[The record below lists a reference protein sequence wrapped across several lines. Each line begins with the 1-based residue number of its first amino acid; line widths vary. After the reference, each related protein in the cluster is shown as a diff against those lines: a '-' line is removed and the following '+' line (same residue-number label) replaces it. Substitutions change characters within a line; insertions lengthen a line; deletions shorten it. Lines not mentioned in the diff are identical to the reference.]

1 MRPTARPSMT
11 ASARHARFAAICLLL
26 AIVHTWPMAA
36 NPGRHSR
43 NDNGDAQLNEWILAW
58 IAHQLPRD
66 PAHLFEANI
75 FYPAHDVLAF
85 SEPLMVPAVLG
96 APLAWMGA
104 TPVLVHNLLLIAGFA
119 LSAFAGYLLIEAW
132 TGDALAG
139 LLTGSAFAF
148 NTHTLTRLAHIQA
161 VHIYGL
167 PLALLLTDRLL
178 RGGTWRDVLLLAACV
193 AMLAYTS
200 GYLLVFV
207 VIMMAVVLLVRYREW
222 IGARAKTVVSHFA
235 LAAVVAGAAIFP
247 LSIPYRRVATEQ
259 HMIRTLEIIRE
270 YSATPV
276 GYLAASGRIHMATW
290 SARFFRDP
298 VDSFFP
304 GFTVI
309 ILTVAGVIAAI
320 RHPAWRSRIASIAG
334 VAIVG
339 FVLSLG
345 TATPVYAWVFYAFP
359 PVQGLRAA
367 ARFGNLF
374 LLGLAILAGLG
385 LASWRARLPGQGRW
399 LDLQPRTRF
408 WIAIALVGLVNLEA
422 LRAPFEY
429 RDFNGIPGIYRL
441 LADEPGPVVLAEQ
454 PFYPRSAVF
463 ENAPYVL
470 ASTAHWRPLMNGYS
484 GYTPESYGR
493 YADTF
498 WYFPEERS
506 ITAMKDAGVT
516 HVMVHPA
523 AFGRGG
529 DQVIQRIS
537 TRSDMELLAVGPG
550 GMRLYRLKR

>member
-1 MRPTARPSMT
+1 MRPTDRPRMT
-11 ASARHARFAAICLLL
+11 VPARHARFAVICLLL

-36 NPGRHSR
+36 NPGRHSL

-58 IAHQLPRD
+58 VAHQLPRD

-75 FYPAHDVLAF
+75 FYPAHDALAF
-85 SEPLMVPAVLG
+85 SEPLIVPAMLG

-104 TPVLVHNLLLIAGFA
+104 TPVLVHNLLLMAGLA
-119 LSAFAGYLLIEAW
+119 LSAFAGYLLVEAW
-132 TGDALAG
+132 TGDAIAG

-161 VHIYGL
+161 AHIYGL

-178 RGGTWRDVLLLAACV
+178 RGGSWRDAILLAACV

-200 GYLLVFV
+200 GYLFVFV
-207 VIMMAVVLLVRYREW
+207 VVMMAVVALVRYREW
-222 IGARAKTVVSHFA
+222 IGTRAKTVIPQFA
-235 LAAVVAGAAIFP
+235 LAAIVSAAAIFP
-247 LSIPYRRVATEQ
+247 LSMPYRRVADEQ
-259 HMIRTLEIIRE
+259 HMVRTLESVNQ
-270 YSATPV
+270 YSATPA
-276 GYLAASGRIHMATW
+276 GYLAASSRIHMATW
-290 SARFFRDP
+290 SAPFFHDP
-298 VDSFFP
+298 VNSFFP

-309 ILTVAGVIAAI
+309 VLTIVGAIAAV
-320 RHPAWRSRIASIAG
+320 RHPAWRPRITSV
-334 VAIVG
+334 VAVAVVG

-345 TATPVYAWVFYAFP
+345 TATPVYAWLFHAFP

-374 LLGLAILAGLG
+374 LLGLAVLAGLG
-385 LASWRARLPGQGRW
+385 LASLRARSTPEGARLP
-399 LDLQPRTRF
+399 LQPRTTST
-408 WIAIALVGLVNLEA
+408 IAIVLICLVNLEA
-422 LRAPFEY
+422 LRAPLEY
-429 RDFNGIPGIYRL
+429 RDFTGIPGIYRL
-441 LADEPGPVVLAEQ
+441 LADAPGQVILAEQ
-454 PFYPRSAVF
+454 PFYPRSAAF

-484 GYTPESYGR
+484 GYTPASYGH

-506 ITAMKDAGVT
+506 IAAMKGAGVT

-523 AFGRGG
+523 GFGR
-529 DQVIQRIS
+529 DADDVIQRIS
-537 TRSDMELLAVGPG
+537 ARPDMELLAVGPG
-550 GMRLYRLKR
+550 GMRLYRLKP